1 MTEATSITPGELTI
15 AGSEN
20 PLTPEQQRAAVAL
33 DIASQAL
40 YPPTVFGGRGAG
52 LTPDVNA
59 ILGAAQF
66 VLDGDV
72 AIDDIETH
80 TGAPGSPLPFQ
91 IIETILQQG
100 IDRGEFPRDIN
111 LRQSRNALWGLLNGI
126 TSLHLFTGR
135 EANKE
140 ERIRSTIQGSLN
152 IFIKG
157 LKTHRNGEEIISRNR
172 NFQTI

>member
-15 AGSEN
+15 AGPEN

-91 IIETILQQG
+91 IIE
-100 IDRGEFPRDIN
+100 
-111 LRQSRNALWGLLNGI
+111 ALV
-126 TSLHLFTGR
+126 
-135 EANKE
+135 A
-140 ERIRSTIQGSLN
+140 QGSDSPRTRTLVRMPGVPKGHAWGSEN
-152 IFIKG
+152 DGSADGWFAIDWETYSDRWHLVADDDIKTWHLVMQG
-157 LKTHRNGEEIISRNR
+157 VARS
-172 NFQTI
+172 